1 MNQRFLRM
9 LLLWQLSVFAAFAA
23 ASDREVIE
31 DQVSF
36 QIEVERDVEND
47 RAAATLSATAEDRD
61 PARLAQQINDSM
73 GWALEQLQGQT
84 AITSRSGSYQTYPVY
99 DERKIVRWRGAQELQ
114 LQSGDIDRLAP
125 LIGHLQERLQVRAMQ
140 FLVSSGKRREVES
153 ALTEE
158 ALAAFQQRADII
170 RKSLG
175 ASSYRLMDVS
185 IHTGGARPPMPVRAE
200 AMSVSRAGVASP
212 AIEQG
217 TSSVTVQV
225 SGRIHLLRD

>member
-1 MNQRFLRM
+1 MKQLVPWLM
-9 LLLWQLSVFAAFAA
+9 VLLQLSVCPLGAA
-23 ASDREVIE
+23 ASDKELIE

-36 QIEVERDVEND
+36 QVDVERDVEND

-61 PARLAQQINDSM
+61 PARLAQQINAGM
-73 GWALEQLQGQT
+73 GWALDQLKGQT
-84 AITSRSGSYQTYPVY
+84 VIKSRSGTYQTYPVY
-99 DERKIVRWRGAQELQ
+99 DERKIVRWRGSQELQ
-114 LQSGDIDRLAP
+114 LESGDIERLAQ
-125 LIGHLQERLQVRAMQ
+125 LIGQLQERLQVRAMQ
-140 FLVSSGKRREVES
+140 FLVSPGKRRDVES

-158 ALAAFQQRADII
+158 ALATFQQRADII

-185 IHTGGARPPMPVRAE
+185 IHTGGSRPPMPMRAE
-200 AMSVSRAGVASP
+200 AMSVSRAAVSSP